1 MSNTVFWGQLDGGFL
16 RKPLGG
22 DPKAKSIISEVKC
35 ESNIIMVRFPACSSL
50 GWRLNKCLNESCYLE
65 RKGNQW
71 IRKSR
76 LGNFLAPFGSTLL
89 MDVQS
94 GGRCVFP
101 LHTSGVKPEASFLSL
116 CSSKKVINL
125 GENLSVTC
133 ITRRSYQG
141 VVYGLYSYS
150 RHVFLLWMTR

>member
-1 MSNTVFWGQLDGGFL
+1 M

-22 DPKAKSIISEVKC
+22 DSKAKSIISEVKC
-35 ESNIIMVRFPACSSL
+35 ESNIIMVRSPAFSSL

-76 LGNFLAPFGSTLL
+76 LGNFLVPFGSTLL

-101 LHTSGVKPEASFLSL
+101 LHTSGVKPEASFLSFMQFQEG
-116 CSSKKVINL
+116 CKS
-125 GENLSVTC
+125 
-133 ITRRSYQG
+133 RRKLKCYVYHKEIISRGGIRFILYG
-141 VVYGLYSYS
+141 IVVMFSFCG
-150 RHVFLLWMTR
+150 